1 MNQDGIPLSLGV
13 VIAAAILGAFIVTGM
28 VIFAVFSII

>member
-1 MNQDGIPLSLGV
+1 MNQEGIPLSLGV
-13 VIAAAILGAFIVTGM
+13 VMAAAILGAFIVAGM

>member
-28 VIFAVFSII
+28 VIFAVFSMI